1 MINLSEISGA
11 YLAKYPVEKIA
22 EVIGKEARLVERWKK
37 IDTFPA
43 LVDLIRLQEF
53 DPSVLG
59 ADDSDP
65 IGQTKEE
72 VIAEY
77 LEQHP
82 TEQIG
87 AFGVERDTIIAE
99 YLASPA
105 FADQVAALT
114 PTESEPT
121 PYEWPQGDK
130 VAILMPSNRDPD
142 WGILKAFAAIFERD
156 KMQLLHPGEPMSAIL
171 YRDRNQ
177 LAADFL
183 ASGCPWAVN
192 WDDDT
197 VPPHGDVEYLRHLSG
212 NPAYPESYARLNPIG
227 RLLQAKKTLVGA
239 TYFSRRRGG
248 RAQYAGAFAST
259 LANDVV
265 HNGPRNLVEK
275 QSWVGMGF
283 TLIHRSVFTDII
295 RTQPQIEIKD
305 PAIIKQVG
313 YKYRFFNS
321 LSIDGPDSENSEDV
335 AFCTR
340 ALRAGHQPHVD
351 HAVSCVHVGRHGFSY
366 HNTQR
371 PSIPLQ

>member
-1 MINLSEISGA
+1 MINLSEIAGA

-43 LVDLIRLQEF
+43 LIDLIRLQEF

-72 VIAEY
+72 
-77 LEQHP
+77 
-82 TEQIG
+82 
-87 AFGVERDTIIAE
+87 IIAE
-99 YLASPA
+99 WQSVHGGPPAAIQLPPSEEDVRAYVENHPELAVSSPA
-105 FADQVAALT
+105 EV
-114 PTESEPT
+114 T

-275 QSWVGMGF
+275 QAWVGMGF

-305 PAIIKQVG
+305 PATIKQVG

-366 HNTQR
+366 HNTRR